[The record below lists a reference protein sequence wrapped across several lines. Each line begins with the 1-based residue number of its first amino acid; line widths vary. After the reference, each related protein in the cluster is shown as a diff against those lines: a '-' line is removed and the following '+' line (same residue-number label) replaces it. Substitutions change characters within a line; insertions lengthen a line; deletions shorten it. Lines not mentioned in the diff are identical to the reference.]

1 MEDLLGAPIPVFIGV
16 TLVLFG
22 GAAIMTGNALAATWR
37 PVWQCVVYGLLLGI
51 ADRLMGALLFT
62 GELLSVTGY
71 LINAAVLTG
80 MLLIAYRATQAY
92 KMVSQYPW
100 LYERAGVFGWREIS
114 R

>member
-1 MEDLLGAPIPVFIGV
+1 MEDLLGAPLPVFIGV

-22 GAAIMTGNALAATWR
+22 GAAIMTGHAMAATWR
-37 PVWQCVVYGLLLGI
+37 PVWQCFVYGALLGI

-62 GELLSVTGY
+62 GDLLSPSGY
-71 LINAAVLTG
+71 LIDVAVLTG
-80 MLLIAYRATQAY
+80 MLLTAYRATQAH

-100 LYERAGVFGWREIS
+100 LYERAGIFGWREIT